1 VDGLKTDEKKTSDSD
16 ILTTARKRFN
26 AAMDYESDN
35 RDEAE
40 DDLRFSEGE
49 QWPDD
54 IKNDRER
61 DNRPCLVINKVPVYV
76 RQIVNEIRQIRPSI
90 KVRPVDSQSDPE
102 TAEIMNGMVRAIEQD
117 SSAESAYDWGAEY
130 AVRSGVGYWRI
141 KTEYEHAMTFDQVL
155 RIERIRNVFSV
166 YLDPSADRQDASD
179 AMWGFVVDDMLRE
192 DFESKYPNA
201 KGEWDLGEGDD
212 DDYWFTEDRVRI
224 AEYWEVVEEPFAL
237 KLVVNDMTGE
247 QAIIDTDEELPEGIT
262 LLAEREST
270 KRKVIQRLI
279 TGSEVLETNDW
290 AGEYVPIVRCLGRET
305 DIQGEVT
312 IKGMV
317 RDIKDPQ
324 RQYNYFRSASTE
336 RIALYSK
343 APWIG
348 PKGTF
353 KNPKWRNANTKNY
366 AYLEYD
372 GDVTPHRDPP
382 PDVSPGFSN
391 EVMVASEELKSVT
404 GIYDAG
410 VGARSN
416 EVSGVAIDSR
426 RSESDVSNFDFVDNL
441 ARAMTYTG
449 KILVDMIPKIYTG
462 PRAVRILGADGTEES
477 VKLNEPYF
485 DQEKQKQRNFDLNAG
500 RYDVAVDVGPSYATQ
515 RKEASESMLEVLKA
529 FPQAAPVLGDLLAKN
544 FDWVGADE
552 LAKRLKLLLPMEVLA
567 DENPAFK
574 QAMQQKDQQIQQMQQ
589 QMQMLMTEAQKMSIE
604 LQNKQADAQAKMSKA
619 QTDREDMERKKLKD
633 KMDHVEGMTSL
644 ELEAGRDL
652 SQAGVAY

>member
-1 VDGLKTDEKKTSDSD
+1 MAETNDKD
-16 ILTTARKRFN
+16 ILATAKKRFN
-26 AAMDYESDN
+26 AALDYESEN

-54 IKNDRER
+54 IREDREKE
-61 DNRPCLVINKVPVYV
+61 NRPCLVINKIPSFT

-90 KVRPVDSQSDPE
+90 KVRPVDSQSDPK
-102 TAEIMNGMVRAIEQD
+102 TAEVINGMIRAIEQD

-130 AVRSGVGYWRI
+130 AVRSGAGYWRV
-141 KTEYEHAMTFDQVL
+141 KTEYESPMTFDQVL
-155 RIERIRNVFSV
+155 RIERIRNRFSV
-166 YLDPSADRQDASD
+166 YLDPSAERQDASD
-179 AMWGFVVDDMLRE
+179 AMWGFVVDDMLRD
-192 DFESKYPNA
+192 DFEAKYPDA
-201 KGEWDLGEGDD
+201 KSSWDLGEDD
-212 DDYWFTEDRVRI
+212 DDEYWFTEDRVRY
-224 AEYWEVVEEPFAL
+224 AEYWEVVEEPFTLRLLA
-237 KLVVNDMTGE
+237 NQMTGE
-247 QAIIDTDEELPEGIT
+247 QAMVEGDDSKLPEGVT
-262 LLAEREST
+262 VVAEREST
-270 KRKVIQRLI
+270 RRKVIHRLI
-279 TGSEVLETNDW
+279 TGAEILETNDW
-290 AGEYVPIVRCLGRET
+290 LGEYVPIVRVLGRET
-305 DIQGEVT
+305 DIQGTLT

-317 RDIKDPQ
+317 RDLKDPQ

-348 PKGTF
+348 PKGAF
-353 KNPKWRNANTKNY
+353 KNPKWRSANTKNY

-372 GDVTPHRDPP
+372 GDVPPHRDPP

-391 EVMVASEELKSVT
+391 EVMVAAEELKAVAS
-404 GIYDAG
+404 IYDAG
-410 VGARSN
+410 IGARSN

-449 KILVDMIPKIYTG
+449 KILVDLIPKIYTG
-462 PRAVRILGADGTEES
+462 PRAVRILGADGTEEA
-477 VKLNEPYF
+477 VQLNQPYF
-485 DQEKQKQRNFDLNAG
+485 DQEKQKEQNFDLQAG

-574 QAMQQKDQQIQQMQQ
+574 QAMQQKDQQLQQMQQ
-589 QMQMLMTEAQKMSIE
+589 QMQILMTEAQKMSIE
-604 LQNKQADAQAKMSKA
+604 LQNKQADAQAKMAKA
-619 QTDREDMERKKLKD
+619 QTDREDLERKKQKD
-633 KMDHVEGMTSL
+633 MMDHVEGMTSL

-652 SQAGVAY
+652 SQTGVAY